1 MKLIKAKARPTRQ
14 QLEDPDVDLRTLV
27 PEDSR

>member
-1 MKLIKAKARPTRQ
+1 MKLLKARAHPTRA

-27 PEDSR
+27 PKGSA